1 MSQTLFPITSS
12 YHCQNNIVC
21 YRYEM
26 LIRISSE
33 DCLLQN
39 WHFFKYLITFR
50 MWWFNGWK
58 MLMKDYFKILFKKW
72 NVFNISKYQAVIIW
86 NIWKSWN
93 KRNNLWFETVNLRQ
107 YKSGFK
113 KRGEFRNTLECIKV
127 KKIPQFTTNIFSLE
141 LEVQFMFVIYLH
153 M

>member
-1 MSQTLFPITSS
+1 
-12 YHCQNNIVC
+12 
-21 YRYEM
+21 M

-58 MLMKDYFKILFKKW
+58 MLMKDYFKILLKKW

-93 KRNNLWFETVNLRQ
+93 ERNNLWFEIVNLRQ

-127 KKIPQFTTNIFSLE
+127 KKYPNLQQIFFLWNLKFSLCSWYICICKKIKMKMFMHKNKRFNIE
-141 LEVQFMFVIYLH
+141 LLFVK
-153 M
+153 

>member
-1 MSQTLFPITSS
+1 
-12 YHCQNNIVC
+12 
-21 YRYEM
+21 M

-33 DCLLQN
+33 DCLVQN

-58 MLMKDYFKILFKKW
+58 MLMKDYFKTLFKKW

-127 KKIPQFTTNIFSLE
+127 KKNTP
-141 LEVQFMFVIYLH
+141 IYNKYFFFGTWSSVYVRDISAYVKKLRWKCSCIKIRGST
-153 M
+153 

>member
-1 MSQTLFPITSS
+1 
-12 YHCQNNIVC
+12 
-21 YRYEM
+21 M

-33 DCLLQN
+33 DCLVQN

-127 KKIPQFTTNIFSLE
+127 KKIPNLQQIFFLWNLKFSLC
-141 LEVQFMFVIYLH
+141 LWYIYICKKLRWKCSCIKIRGST
-153 M
+153 